1 MQNGPVPHGHVV
13 AYDARK
19 VVRHV
24 TNAVVLDV
32 CVVTDHHAI
41 DVAAQNAVEPNAGIF
56 ADLHIA
62 DQPRPFSHKDAC
74 AKLGTLAEIFEE
86 AAHHGNSGVRR
97 CKMQSRFGR
106 IQAVPMNGPTLTP
119 PHWIVIRL
127 DEDMNW
133 WLDETS
139 DDMDRSS
146 RDRSILD
153 PRQVSHLVEALD
165 QYRPHGLR
173 PEQFAAAFQ
182 VYAMQSELSDGRLK
196 LILTDESIIDTGA
209 QLFALPLIGE
219 EDAGAY
225 SKFVDTISAARV
237 RLLNKTHHY
246 ARDCT
251 ELDMLEELDAL
262 DRDRFFSAETMHVFD
277 EINEILEWSPAEW
290 EDSES

>member
-1 MQNGPVPHGHVV
+1 
-13 AYDARK
+13 
-19 VVRHV
+19 
-24 TNAVVLDV
+24 
-32 CVVTDHHAI
+32 
-41 DVAAQNAVEPNAGIF
+41 
-56 ADLHIA
+56 
-62 DQPRPFSHKDAC
+62 
-74 AKLGTLAEIFEE
+74 
-86 AAHHGNSGVRR
+86 
-97 CKMQSRFGR
+97 
-106 IQAVPMNGPTLTP
+106 MNGPTLTP

-146 RDRSILD
+146 GDRSILD